1 LQGASGARANG
12 WQMREPTPAH
22 EPVNAQSNL
31 LLIREHRAAMEF
43 AKALSTI
50 FNPFLSA
57 TALFVIVAHAFSR
70 STVEFWKLSAEGLFF
85 FTIAPLVCVSY
96 LYVTGRISD
105 FDMSDRPERERVFAT
120 FVVIYFIAA
129 LTLTINHAPVQFIA
143 ITWGYWGT
151 AVLTMIITRWW
162 KISTHAFGIAGP
174 FAAMFV
180 LFNLQPLPYVALVPL
195 VGWARVYLR
204 SHTLGQVL
212 GGMALAIANTA
223 IFFRLFHLI

>member
-1 LQGASGARANG
+1 MQGALVSRANDSP
-12 WQMREPTPAH
+12 MREPTPAH
-22 EPVNAQSNL
+22 GSPNSPSNI

-85 FTIAPLVCVSY
+85 FTIAPLVCVLY

-120 FVVIYFIAA
+120 FVVIYFVAA
-129 LTLTINHAPVQFIA
+129 MTLTINHAPVQFIA

-174 FAAMFV
+174 FAVMFL
-180 LFNLQPLPYVALVPL
+180 LFQWQPLPYAIVVPL
-195 VGWARVYLR
+195 VCWARVYLR
-204 SHTLGQVL
+204 SHTLAQVVT
-212 GGMALAIANTA
+212 GAGIAVLSTV
-223 IFFRLFHLI
+223 IFFKLFHLV

>member
-1 LQGASGARANG
+1 LQGASGARANETP
-12 WQMREPTPAH
+12 MREPAAARESANSP
-22 EPVNAQSNL
+22 SNI

-85 FTIAPLVCVSY
+85 FTIAPLVCVLY

-120 FVVIYFIAA
+120 FVVIYFVAA
-129 LTLTINHAPVQFIA
+129 MTLTINHAPVQFIA

-174 FAAMFV
+174 FAVMFL
-180 LFNLQPLPYVALVPL
+180 LFQWQPLPYAIVVPL
-195 VGWARVYLR
+195 VCWARVYLR
-204 SHTLGQVL
+204 SHTLAQVVT
-212 GGMALAIANTA
+212 GAGIAVLSTL
-223 IFFRLFHLI
+223 IFFKLFHLV